1 MFLET
6 AAVFLIG
13 LLIRIGIPLLLTAF
27 IVWTLR
33 RLDAR
38 WQSEVNRTTEIKAKR
53 QVQIRPLHCWEIQHC
68 APSLRESCRAYKN
81 STVPCWQQ
89 FRNGNGELREMCLEC
104 EIFRNAP
111 LSMAA

>member
-6 AAVFLIG
+6 AAIYLVG
-13 LLIRIGIPLLLTAF
+13 VLIRVGIPLLLTALV
-27 IVWTLR
+27 VWALR

-38 WQSEVNRTTEIKAKR
+38 WQSDVKRTIVIKAKR
-53 QVQIRPLHCWEIQHC
+53 SVTIQPLRCWEVQDC

-81 STVPCWQQ
+81 SQIPCWQQ

-111 LSMAA
+111 LTMAA